1 MNRLFGT
8 DGVRGVANTELTPE
22 LAFKLGKVV
31 SFFLSKNK
39 GRSRVLIG
47 KDTRL
52 SGDLLENSISAGIMS
67 MGGDVLKAG
76 IIPTPAVAH
85 LIREMKTDAGIMI
98 SASHNTFEFNGIKIF
113 NSDGFK
119 LDDDLEDEIENIIVR
134 NMDLDGHLTGEE
146 IGRCYEIEDEAKEH
160 YINFLK
166 NTVDLDL
173 RGKKIAV
180 DCANGAAY
188 EIASRVLM
196 DLGAEP
202 LVINN
207 KPNGININERSGST
221 HPEELQRYVLAEKA
235 DIGLAFDG
243 DADRLISV
251 DEKGRLI
258 DGDRMIYICAKM
270 LKKQNR
276 LIGNK
281 VTATVMSN
289 IGFHRAIE
297 SIGATVDTTQVG
309 DRYVLEKMLK
319 TGCVIGGEQSG
330 HIIFLEDS
338 TTGDGMLSALQLLKS
353 IQLSGKKFSELADE
367 MTIYPQVLRNAAVKN
382 ENKKKYSSDR
392 DIVEEIKRIE
402 NYMCGEGRVLI
413 RPSGTEPLIRVMIE
427 GKDLGEITN
436 LAEGLSALIEKNM
449 S

>member
-1 MNRLFGT
+1 VNRLFGT

>member
-31 SFFLSKNK
+31 SFFLAKNK